1 MQTASFVGF
10 FRTLL
15 IIVLIYYV
23 IKFLARLF
31 MPILLRKMVQKAEQN
46 FKQHTNQQQEPST
59 ASKSKFENPKT
70 KKQVGEYIDY
80 EEVD

>member
-46 FKQHTNQQQEPST
+46 FKQHTNQQQEPSST
-59 ASKSKFENPKT
+59 SKSKFENPKP
-70 KKQVGEYIDY
+70 KKEVGEYIDY